1 MHIIEMTAENIKRI
15 KTIKIVPKGNAVILE
30 GKNAQGKSSALDCI
44 AYALGGKK
52 LIPDNPIR
60 EGQETA
66 FIEIKLGD
74 YTITRN
80 WTAKNT
86 YLKIENKDGFQSKN
100 PQNMLD
106 AVIGDLSFDPMAFC
120 NYDKA
125 KRIEILKKITKLD
138 FSDLETTFKAAYE
151 KRTNV
156 NRQLE
161 DVNAQLKNY
170 ELIAEP
176 ALTTRTLQQVED
188 ERKQIIEHNA
198 KVYEAQKRLA
208 EDKIETDNIQ
218 DQIADLKERLEFLTS
233 RKEYYE
239 PVAALEKK
247 DSSNLA
253 TELSEIMNQTALK
266 EKHFVRN
273 DLLRKKT
280 EFETMINGYEK
291 DMHIAKEAKESRI
304 KAVKMP
310 IEGLMLA
317 KNDVSFNG
325 VDFSEISTAQKIK
338 VSMSIAITLNPSV
351 KIIRIMN
358 GSLLDSESMA
368 EVIKI
373 AEEKDYQIFLE
384 RVADK
389 KSNNDA
395 IFIEDGEI
403 K

>member
-15 KTIKIVPKGNAVILE
+15 KAIKIVPKGNAVILE

-120 NYDKA
+120 NYNNA

-156 NRQLE
+156 NRQLD

-188 ERKQIIEHNA
+188 ERKKMMEHNA
-198 KVYEAQKRLA
+198 SIYTAQKYIDQNNVEIGNIEQQLVSLKARIAFLVAKNA
-208 EDKIETDNIQ
+208 E
-218 DQIADLKERLEFLTS
+218 LEPTAL
-233 RKEYYE
+233 
-239 PVAALEKK
+239 LEKK
-247 DSSNLA
+247 DTSCLA
-253 TELSEIMNQTALK
+253 GELAEIMNQTALK

-338 VSMSIAITLNPSV
+338 VSMSIAIALNPSV

-358 GSLLDSESMA
+358 GSLLDSDSMA
-368 EVIKI
+368 EIIKI

-395 IFIEDGEI
+395 IFIHDGEI
-403 K
+403 I